1 MKWDESGT
9 GRDESGT
16 GGDES
21 AAQGA
26 APPRL
31 RPFPATPSGQPSAT
45 RSAQRPKGGITIA
58 FNACLDGTPLAKCLR
73 QALPARSRRRILAR
87 YGLD

>member
-1 MKWDESGT
+1 VE
-9 GRDESGT
+9 E
-16 GGDES
+16 
-21 AAQGA
+21 AV
-26 APPRL
+26 PRL
-31 RPFPATPSGQPSAT
+31 APCLNDLRIRTPDLGDLG
-45 RSAQRPKGGITIA
+45 SAQLPKGGITIA